1 MQPIVLQGLSP
12 AALVRATESF
22 VTLPEARKILG
33 ACLREGGVPA
43 VLPGVRRVALEA
55 VKVRGRWGQSQI
67 VAHEK
72 SNEDPFQKLLL
83 QGEDGTRF
91 ETVRIPLEIEGRFT
105 ACVSSQVGCAL
116 ACAFCATGRM
126 GLTRNLATW
135 EIVEQVR
142 RVRETLEPGSRIRG
156 VVFQGMGEPM
166 ANLDRVLEAIEVLT
180 EPSLYAIDTRAIT
193 VTTSGLPSGIR
204 RLAREAPRV
213 RLGVSLS
220 SLKPSV
226 RRTLMPIEDKH
237 PLAEVLAAT
246 REHAVDTGLAP
257 LFAYTLLAGINDD
270 DEHLVALSAA
280 VRAFQDATGKRP
292 TLRLIPY
299 NHLGED
305 DPFVRQSEDA
315 EARVRARLREL
326 GTASK
331 MRYSGGG
338 DIGAA
343 CGQLE
348 TSVRA
353 AVTAP

>member
-1 MQPIVLQGLSP
+1 MPPSVLQGLSP
-12 AALVRATESF
+12 DGLVRATAGAIS
-22 VTLPEARKILG
+22 VPEARKILG
-33 ACLREGGVPA
+33 ACLREGGPPA
-43 VLPGVRRVALEA
+43 ALPGVRRIALEA
-55 VKVRGRWGQSQI
+55 VKASTRWGQSVV

-72 SNEDPFQKLLL
+72 SEEDPFQKLLL

-116 ACAFCATGRM
+116 ACGFCATGRM
-126 GLTRNLATW
+126 GLTRNLGTW

-142 RVRETLEPGSRIRG
+142 RIRETLPAGSRIRG

-166 ANLDRVLEAIEVLT
+166 ANLDRVLEAITVLT

-220 SLKPSV
+220 SLLPRV

-237 PLAEVLAAT
+237 PLEEVLLAT
-246 REHAVDTGLAP
+246 REHAVATGLAP
-257 LFAYTLLAGINDD
+257 LFAYTLLAGVNDD
-270 DEHLVALSAA
+270 DAHLIALAGA
-280 VRAFQDATGKRP
+280 VHAFHEATGKRP

-299 NHLGED
+299 NRLGDD
-305 DPFVRQSEDA
+305 DPFQRQAPAE
-315 EARVRARLREL
+315 EARVRTRLREL
-326 GTASK
+326 GAASK

-348 TSVRA
+348 TRTKA

>member
-1 MQPIVLQGLSP
+1 MQPALVVQGLSP
-12 AALVRATESF
+12 DALARALGPQ

-33 ACLREGGVPA
+33 ACLREGALVQA
-43 VLPGVRRVALEA
+43 LPGIRRVALEA
-55 VKVRGRWGQSQI
+55 VKARVRYGTSTV

-72 SNEDPFQKLLL
+72 SQEDPFQKLLL
-83 QGEDGTRF
+83 ESEDGARF

-126 GLTRNLATW
+126 GLTRNLGTW

-142 RVRETLEPGSRIRG
+142 RVRETLPAGSRIRG

-166 ANLDRVLEAIEVLT
+166 ANLDRVLEAITILT

-204 RLAREAPRV
+204 RLAQEAPRV

-220 SLKPSV
+220 SLLPAV

-237 PLAEVLAAT
+237 PVAEVLAAT
-246 REHAVDTGLAP
+246 REHAIATGLAP
-257 LFAYTLLAGINDD
+257 LFAYTLLAGVNDD
-270 DEHLVALSAA
+270 DTHLTALATA
-280 VRAFQDATGKRP
+280 VRDFQAATGKRP
-292 TLRLIPY
+292 TVRLIPY
-299 NHLGED
+299 NRLDGD
-305 DPFVRQSEDA
+305 DPYVRQTDA
-315 EARVRARLREL
+315 EEARVRGRLREL

-338 DIGAA
+338 DIAAA
-343 CGQLE
+343 CGQL
-348 TSVRA
+348 SSA
-353 AVTAP
+353 TAP